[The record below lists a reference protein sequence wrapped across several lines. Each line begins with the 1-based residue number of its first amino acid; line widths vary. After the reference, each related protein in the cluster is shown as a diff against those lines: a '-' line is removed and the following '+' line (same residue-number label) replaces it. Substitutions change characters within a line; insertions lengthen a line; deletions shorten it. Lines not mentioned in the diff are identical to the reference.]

1 LSRCGI
7 LARHGP
13 ALAPTCPPGDTR
25 GMDQE
30 RENYAEPN
38 QPPPIWGPEGRE
50 IVVAALIGLGGTGAI
65 LAAVS
70 LWLAWSGH
78 QPR

>member
-1 LSRCGI
+1 
-7 LARHGP
+7 
-13 ALAPTCPPGDTR
+13 
-25 GMDQE
+25 MDQE

>member
-1 LSRCGI
+1 
-7 LARHGP
+7 
-13 ALAPTCPPGDTR
+13 
-25 GMDQE
+25 MDPE
-30 RENYAEPN
+30 RESYAEPN
-38 QPPPIWGPEGRE
+38 QPPSIWCWDVPAV
-50 IVVAALIGLGGTGAI
+50 VVAALIGLGGVGAI